1 MNKKIII
8 SIITILLL
16 GLCNCSYALTTLHE
30 TSKIERISS
39 GVVLNN
45 YTRLSEKGWLNI
57 NMIEVNLNDKY
68 TSIGLLNSE
77 NGLNTFQTVLEMA
90 QNNESIAAINGDF
103 FSGTS
108 VNGYT
113 VGLSVSDGKLLTSTY
128 NGNENKNEFA
138 SFILDEDNNTY
149 IDYFKNIIT
158 LKSND
163 TNEILNIKEFNK
175 PSSNYDTRPAIYTS
189 EWGEKSIGSFSY
201 LPITEV
207 VVENNIVT
215 EIRNNQDGAN
225 IPKDGF
231 VLATTGANAE
241 FVNNNFKIGTR
252 VELEINLGIDIEK
265 IQTAISGGAIL
276 VKNGEIPTFSS
287 NISGTHPRTAI
298 GLSKDGN
305 SLFLITVDGRQ
316 KKSIGMTQTE
326 LAEFLIEKGI
336 YTAINLDGGGSTT
349 MVAQKLGDTALSIV
363 NLPSSGTLRKVTN
376 ALGVFNASKKSS
388 LSNLIIEI
396 PEDNVFAECT
406 MDLKV
411 KGYDKYYN
419 PIEISMDDITWSTSG
434 VSGKVE
440 NGKLIAGADAG
451 TITLNAK
458 KGKISTSINVDI
470 LSSPNEITIYPKN
483 SYIQKNENVKFEI
496 TAKNKNGYYAS
507 IKNDELIWEVV
518 SGDGEFKD
526 GKFYPSSDGVN
537 IISVSRGNAK
547 AYALVEVAGTRED
560 NINFIENQNYT
571 FVSYPSEVTGSIS
584 KLNKNFVQINYD
596 FSKTEATR
604 AAYLRFN
611 EPVAL
616 NKDALEISLDVLA
629 PNTIS
634 EYIKFKI
641 IDSNG
646 ETKLLMGKRGF
657 DASDKEE
664 TLNISLNNISL
675 PAKLT
680 DIYVGQDTK
689 DILSSDLINIGNLKI
704 IYKTDT
710 INADI
715 TIPKD
720 IKGIDV
726 ANKSSNQ
733 SGENIIKLAVFDEFS
748 SEKTLLNKLNNIQLQ
763 NSINANANY
772 LILTTKDGDTSNSN
786 IKVPILKKDAYKI
799 TSYDKFDFI
808 TFDVTNGGIRTT
820 DYSQWIN
827 IQKDI
832 KNSKNKNIIILMNG
846 SLDNFSDSE
855 ERKLF
860 IDVMC
865 QLRRENSKNILILCD
880 GMFTDYSMERAIRYL
895 NINSS
900 NYDKNSPIEVA
911 RNSEYLLITIDE
923 NNSLTYEIKKV
934 FQN

>member
-90 QNNESIAAINGDF
+90 KNNESIAAINGDF

-419 PIEISMDDITWSTSG
+419 PIEISIDDITWSTSG

-496 TAKNKNGYYAS
+496 TAKNKIG
-507 IKNDELIWEVV
+507 
-518 SGDGEFKD
+518 
-526 GKFYPSSDGVN
+526 
-537 IISVSRGNAK
+537 ISN
-547 AYALVEVAGTRED
+547 
-560 NINFIENQNYT
+560 
-571 FVSYPSEVTGSIS
+571 
-584 KLNKNFVQINYD
+584 
-596 FSKTEATR
+596 
-604 AAYLRFN
+604 
-611 EPVAL
+611 
-616 NKDALEISLDVLA
+616 
-629 PNTIS
+629 
-634 EYIKFKI
+634 
-641 IDSNG
+641 
-646 ETKLLMGKRGF
+646 
-657 DASDKEE
+657 
-664 TLNISLNNISL
+664 
-675 PAKLT
+675 
-680 DIYVGQDTK
+680 
-689 DILSSDLINIGNLKI
+689 
-704 IYKTDT
+704 
-710 INADI
+710 
-715 TIPKD
+715 
-720 IKGIDV
+720 
-726 ANKSSNQ
+726 
-733 SGENIIKLAVFDEFS
+733 
-748 SEKTLLNKLNNIQLQ
+748 
-763 NSINANANY
+763 
-772 LILTTKDGDTSNSN
+772 
-786 IKVPILKKDAYKI
+786 
-799 TSYDKFDFI
+799 
-808 TFDVTNGGIRTT
+808 
-820 DYSQWIN
+820 
-827 IQKDI
+827 
-832 KNSKNKNIIILMNG
+832 
-846 SLDNFSDSE
+846 
-855 ERKLF
+855 
-860 IDVMC
+860 
-865 QLRRENSKNILILCD
+865 
-880 GMFTDYSMERAIRYL
+880 
-895 NINSS
+895 
-900 NYDKNSPIEVA
+900 
-911 RNSEYLLITIDE
+911 
-923 NNSLTYEIKKV
+923 
-934 FQN
+934 